1 MNNPSF
7 PLSERVKGHAKP
19 QTAMLAVFSSALIL
33 LLTALL
39 DIPNYYFRMIMLTL
53 VSAMLLAMC
62 VIFMRYGFFEFE
74 YRIED
79 GFLLISVNLS
89 EIFHPVCSL
98 KLSDV
103 TLMHPAASEY
113 VFKIK
118 SKKSY
123 NACAT
128 LYGRKNGFLIYW
140 NEKGKTCRLAFEPS
154 SSFVETLNDC
164 LIIIKGD
171 MKNAEN

>member
-1 MNNPSF
+1 MNKQSF
-7 PLSERVKGHAKP
+7 PLSERVKGRAKP
-19 QTAMLAVFSSALIL
+19 QTAMFALFSSALIL

-39 DIPNYYFRMIMLTL
+39 DIPNYYFRMTMLTL
-53 VSAMLLAMC
+53 VSAMLLSMC
-62 VIFMRYGFFEFE
+62 GLLVRYGFFEFE

-79 GFLLISVNLS
+79 GFLSVSVNRS
-89 EIFHPVCSL
+89 ETLHPVCSL

-113 VFKIK
+113 VSKIK
-118 SKKSY
+118 SGKSY

-140 NEKGKTCRLAFEPS
+140 NDKGKTCRLAFEPS
-154 SSFVETLNDC
+154 SRFAETLNDC
-164 LIIIKGD
+164 LLIIKGD
-171 MKNAEN
+171 IKNAEN